1 MPARAGVRAPR
12 SDPEQGEDGANPAV
26 DIGRRLEAQ
35 LVEHRGA
42 RSVDRAL
49 ANAEQ
54 AYDAGVRPTLGHQGE
69 DRVVTPSG
77 RLEAIEIGG
86 HAVESLEIR
95 P

>member
-12 SDPEQGEDGANPAV
+12 SRPEQGEDGANPAV

-42 RSVDRAL
+42 RSLDRAL

-69 DRVVTPSG
+69 DRVVTSG

-86 HAVESLEIR
+86 PAVESLEIR